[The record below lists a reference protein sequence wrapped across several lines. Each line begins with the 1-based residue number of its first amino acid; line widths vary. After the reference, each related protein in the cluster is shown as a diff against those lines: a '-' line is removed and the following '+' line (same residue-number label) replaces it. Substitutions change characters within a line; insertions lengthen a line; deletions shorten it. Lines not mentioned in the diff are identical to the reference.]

1 MKATPVLYLDLD
13 GTVRKGFDELGRFV
27 NSAKDVEL
35 FKHMGE
41 RLYSYK
47 QRGYRIVGVSNQG
60 GIALGHVS
68 FEDVASA
75 MIETQEQAKGMFDKI
90 IFCQH
95 HPDAKNLEY
104 DHCFCR
110 KPRIGMLV
118 LAQSY
123 LNDNYPE
130 ECYPPHLAL
139 MVGDREEDRQ
149 CAENGGVD
157 FMWAKEWR
165 AMPFTVEVG
174 G

>member
-13 GTVRKGFDELGRFV
+13 GTVRKGFDEIKRFV
-27 NSAKDVEL
+27 NSAEDVEL
-35 FKHMGE
+35 FRLMPE

-47 QRGYRIVGVSNQG
+47 QKGWRIVGVSNQG
-60 GIALGHVS
+60 GIALGIVTY
-68 FEDVASA
+68 DNVASA
-75 MIETQEQAKGMFDKI
+75 MSETQKQARGMFDKI

-95 HPDAKNLEY
+95 HPDAKNPEY
-104 DHCFCR
+104 SRCFCR

-123 LNDNYPE
+123 LNYEHPD

-139 MVGDREEDRQ
+139 MVGDREEDRL

-157 FMWAKEWR
+157 FMWAKDWR
-165 AMPFTVEVG
+165 SMPFTVEV
-174 G
+174 